1 MVDAEDLKSFVRK
14 GVPVRVRQGARSQ
27 NYERKASEDEPNSA
41 YNYSNQ
47 GNERGND
54 ASPRERAIADLAS
67 AAARLAAAGDLAG
80 ARALH
85 AALGALLEASAP
97 VPVGAG
103 DGVVV
108 DLAGELSR
116 RAKRER

>member
-1 MVDAEDLKSFVRK
+1 
-14 GVPVRVRQGARSQ
+14 
-27 NYERKASEDEPNSA
+27 
-41 YNYSNQ
+41 
-47 GNERGND
+47 
-54 ASPRERAIADLAS
+54 
-67 AAARLAAAGDLAG
+67 
-80 ARALH
+80 
-85 AALGALLEASAP
+85 